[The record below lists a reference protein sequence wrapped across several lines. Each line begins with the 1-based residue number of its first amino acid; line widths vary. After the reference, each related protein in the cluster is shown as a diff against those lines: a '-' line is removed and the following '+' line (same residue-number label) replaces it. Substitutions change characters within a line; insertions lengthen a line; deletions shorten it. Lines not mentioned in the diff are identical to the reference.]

1 MANVHRKQLELIF
14 KTNEGKLITFAI
26 LDPKDDISAA
36 QANASAQTILTK
48 NIFTYSGGELA
59 TFEKAQIRVLDVTA
73 LS

>member
-14 KTNEGKLITFAI
+14 KTNGGKLITFAI
-26 LDPKDDISAA
+26 FDPKDDLTAT
-36 QANASAQTILTK
+36 QANAAAQTILAK

-73 LS
+73 LA